1 MNIYQEVYNIIQE
14 AIQSWYEVEVNPF
27 KRRPEDQIIMT
38 DEAVE
43 RKWIYVATYLRE
55 HNISEEIIEIAKE
68 KYPILQQI
76 FQNNESEVRS

>member
-1 MNIYQEVYNIIQE
+1 MNIYQEVYNTVQE

-27 KRRPEDQIIMT
+27 KRHPDDQIIMT

-43 RKWIYVATYLRE
+43 RKWTFVAKYLQQ
-55 HNISEEIIEIAKE
+55 HASEEIITAAKE

>member
-1 MNIYQEVYNIIQE
+1 MNIYQEVYDTVQE

-43 RKWIYVATYLRE
+43 RKWIYVAKYLQQ
-55 HNISEEIIEIAKE
+55 HASEEIIKVAKE